1 MVYLNLQ
8 AQSGW
13 AWDLP
18 IGYYKKTSYRFVV
31 STQTGRVS
39 YWPHHSSYI
48 LECSSV
54 GRASKQRLD
63 LFIPGPLLFDLL
75 LTSGAVDVHWF
86 VDKTGCWLGVRKACK
101 KLSDEVLAWLS
112 VWCEVQMMCMVQLMP
127 LLPHR
132 LLLHWHPDR
141 FNFWCRLIPRLS

>member
-8 AQSGW
+8 AQTGW

-31 STQTGRVS
+31 STQTGRVRYS
-39 YWPHHSSYI
+39 PHRIIPIIEY
-48 LECSSV
+48 SSV

-75 LTSGAVDVHWF
+75 LTSGAVDVH
-86 VDKTGCWLGVRKACK
+86 
-101 KLSDEVLAWLS
+101 
-112 VWCEVQMMCMVQLMP
+112 
-127 LLPHR
+127 
-132 LLLHWHPDR
+132 
-141 FNFWCRLIPRLS
+141 